1 MRRTFVAAL
10 LALAASGAS
19 AADGG
24 LVPWRRWS
32 DAVFEQAKREDRL
45 VLLHM
50 AAVWC
55 HWCHVMEATTYSDPA
70 VLARI
75 AERFI
80 PVRVDQD
87 ADPALSYRYEH
98 IGWPGSV
105 ILDGDGNEVLKRRGY
120 APPELFLKL
129 LDIAIED
136 PSAIAATGLYPDPRP
151 PGPLAAE
158 RRKAVEE
165 TMLAMYDGKHG
176 GFGEIHRFLQ
186 SDALE
191 LALARGRG
199 EPRWSAMARLTLAN
213 ARALID
219 PVWGG
224 MYQYSDALD
233 WSSPHYEKIVG
244 IQAAALRLYALAYA
258 TWRDPADLEA
268 ARAVSRFLREFLRS
282 PEGAYWASADADA
295 GAAEG
300 KAYFALDDAGRR
312 RLGLPRIDRNLYARE
327 QGWAATG
334 LAALHDV
341 DGDGAALA
349 EAVAAVEWAIANRR
363 TPTGAF
369 GHGSTAE
376 ADAYLA
382 DNLAIAEAFL
392 ALWRSTGERRWLSE
406 ARATTEVILA
416 RFADAEAGG
425 FMAQRPP
432 ADARGAFRNPVKQF
446 EENVA
451 AVRLL
456 NLLAHYFAEPRYREA
471 AERGLAF
478 LAGFAEEGM
487 FVPGALLADAEL
499 AQEPPHI
506 AVVGRKDDPKAA
518 RLYAAARAHP
528 ARYLRIEWWDKRE
541 GPLPNPDVRYPE
553 LEQAAAFACANKLCS
568 LPVFAPEDLAVALAE
583 VERRQ

>member
-1 MRRTFVAAL
+1 MRRLVASAL
-10 LALAASGAS
+10 MLFAASGAS
-19 AADGG
+19 TADGG

-45 VLLHM
+45 ILLHM

-55 HWCHVMEATTYSDPA
+55 HWCHVMEATTYRDPA
-70 VLARI
+70 VLSRL

-120 APPELFLKL
+120 VSPELFLKL

-136 PSAIAATGLYPDPRP
+136 PSAIAATGTYPEPQPR
-151 PGPLAAE
+151 GPLAPE
-158 RRKAVEE
+158 RRAAVEAAV
-165 TMLAMYDGKHG
+165 LAMYDGAHG
-176 GFGEIHRFLQ
+176 GFGDVHRFLQ
-186 SDALE
+186 AEALE
-191 LALARGRG
+191 LALARGRA

-233 WSSPHYEKIVG
+233 WSSPHYEKIMVV
-244 IQAAALRLYALAYA
+244 QSSALRLYALAYA
-258 TWRDPADLEA
+258 RWGDPADLEA
-268 ARAVSRFLREFLRS
+268 ARAVRRFLRDFLRA

-295 GAAEG
+295 GAIEG

-312 RLGLPRIDRNLYARE
+312 RLGLPRVDRNLYARE
-327 QGWAATG
+327 QGWAASG

-341 DGDGAALA
+341 DGEPAALA
-349 EAVAAVEWAIANRR
+349 EAVAAVEWAIASRR

-369 GHGSTAE
+369 GHGSAAD

-382 DNLAIAEAFL
+382 DSLAMAEAFL
-392 ALWRSTGERRWLSE
+392 ALWRSTGERRWLAE
-406 ARATTEVILA
+406 ARATAEVILE
-416 RFADAEAGG
+416 RFSDAEAGG

-432 ADARGAFRNPVKQF
+432 DDARGAFRNPVKQF

-451 AVRLL
+451 TVRLL
-456 NLLAHYFAEPRYREA
+456 NLLAHYYAEPRYREA

-499 AQEPPHI
+499 AREPPHI
-506 AVVGRKDDPKAA
+506 AVVGRKDDPEAA
-518 RLYAAARAHP
+518 RLYAAARSHP
-528 ARYLRIEWWDKRE
+528 TRYLRIEWWDRRE

-553 LEQAAAFACANKLCS
+553 LDRAAAFACANGLCS
-568 LPVFAPEDLAVALAE
+568 LPAFAPEELGAALAE
-583 VERRQ
+583 VDRR